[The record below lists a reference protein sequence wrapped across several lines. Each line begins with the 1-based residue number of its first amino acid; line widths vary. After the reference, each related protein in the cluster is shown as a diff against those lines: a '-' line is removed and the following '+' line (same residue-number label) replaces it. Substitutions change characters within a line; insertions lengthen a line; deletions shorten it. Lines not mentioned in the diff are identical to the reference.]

1 MSGLADKY
9 AKRVMHDL
17 NERPHRDCR
26 FSDQYDGSKRH
37 YICPLCSEMLQY
49 AYLENR
55 IYSISCDGCSVVR
68 LVEARN
74 PEQAAA
80 TVGHFRDG

>member
-9 AKRVMHDL
+9 AKRVMNDL

-26 FSDQYDGSKRH
+26 FSDPYDGSKRH

-55 IYSISCDGCSVVR
+55 VYSISCGGCPVVR
-68 LVEARN
+68 LVETRN

-80 TVGHFRDG
+80 IVGNFKDG